1 MVHLYQGVGWGT
13 EGGYYYLIVVGVFL
27 LMLVSFVV
35 ACPLSLFFK

>member
-13 EGGYYYLIVVGVFL
+13 EGGYYLIVVGVFL